1 MRNNCSDSRRII
13 AIAGMALALLV
24 FFGIITYNV
33 TMGREVLALPGG
45 GSFLSTS
52 TPTPTPVPCTKPRH
66 AGGDSSVA
74 IISGGV
80 KRTFLLHLPPDYG
93 QHLQPLVVG
102 YHGYSWTSQF
112 MENVTRLN
120 VTADH
125 NGFILAMPQGVD
137 SPPSWNAGN
146 GPYGPTADANDV
158 QFSRDLLAHLTK
170 NYCVDAHRV
179 YLTGFSLGGGMVYRV
194 ACALS
199 EQITAIATV
208 SGAYYPFGGC
218 HPARPLPVLEI
229 HGAVDT
235 EAPYDGSQ
243 AMHIASVHDYLS
255 VWRSLDKCSSASHV
269 IMQTN
274 NITGTAWSQC
284 ASDTEVVHYRI
295 ANGDHHWPGE
305 QTMDTNA
312 TIWEFFS
319 NYSR

>member
-33 TMGREVLALPGG
+33 TMGREMLALPGG

-52 TPTPTPVPCTKPRH
+52 TPPPTPVPCTKPRH

-146 GPYGPTADANDV
+146 GPSGPTADADDV
-158 QFSRDLLAHLTK
+158 QFNRDLLAYLTK

-199 EQITAIATV
+199 SQITAIATV

-229 HGAVDT
+229 HGAEDT

-319 NYSR
+319 KYSR